1 MSDPNDVATTYK
13 QHEQLLGKANALN
26 KAAVFDALA
35 AAGLSSVNVT
45 FDGEGDSGQIE
56 SIDAYKEESSD
67 PHPLPETAIEVQQA
81 SWNSEKL
88 DSRTSSLR
96 EAIERLC
103 YDYLEISQGGWEN
116 NDGAFGEFQFDV
128 KARTIELE
136 FNARF
141 TDSTFFSHTF

>member
-1 MSDPNDVATTYK
+1 MSDLNDVAAAYK
-13 QHEQLLGKANALN
+13 QHQQLLAQANALN

-35 AAGLSSVNVT
+35 AAGIST
-45 FDGEGDSGQIE
+45 ATAAFDGEGDSGQIDN
-56 SIDAYKEESSD
+56 IDAYKEESSD
-67 PHPLPETAIEVQQA
+67 PHPLPANTIELQQP

-88 DSRTSSLR
+88 DASTCSLR

-116 NDGAFGEFQFDV
+116 NDGAFGEFHFNV
-128 KARTIELE
+128 SARTIELE

-141 TDSTFFSHTF
+141 TDTTFFSQTF